1 MTKQEFSEA
10 CAGVGVW
17 FNSKSLRIYRNYG
30 FSHQIGY
37 VTVDWKGNIQKV
49 VLLESTSEL
58 ECFKALRT
66 LIMINDLSEA
76 KLSTDWGRQMG

>member
-17 FNSKSLRIYRNYG
+17 FNPKSLRIYRDYG
-30 FSHQIGY
+30 FYHQIGY
-37 VTVDWKGNIQKV
+37 ITVDWQGNVQSV

-66 LIMINDLSEA
+66 IMMINELPEA
-76 KLSTDWGRQMG
+76 KLSTD